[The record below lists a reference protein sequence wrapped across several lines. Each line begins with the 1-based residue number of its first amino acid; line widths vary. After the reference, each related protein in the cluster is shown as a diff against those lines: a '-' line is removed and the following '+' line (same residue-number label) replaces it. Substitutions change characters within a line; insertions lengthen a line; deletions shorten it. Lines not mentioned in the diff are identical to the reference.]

1 MMATSSFDELRH
13 NLKVIK
19 QSIST
24 QKSNQVW
31 IIKDLKMLIK
41 VSKLNQGQ
49 KKSSTNEWLHGREKM
64 KPKL

>member
-49 KKSSTNEWLHGREKM
+49 KKSSTNE
-64 KPKL
+64 